1 MNSQNIHKNHMEFH
15 QLELRKHCRVCGK
28 RLCKAK
34 SKATVDPCSKH
45 PNLLLK
51 CFGIDVSQDD
61 PTVHP
66 LSFCNPCYA
75 VTRRWTKVAADG
87 VHYSNSVQSMEW
99 SSHVGSECGVSTAG
113 LKIIE

>member
-34 SKATVDPCSKH
+34 SKATVYPCSKH

-61 PTVHP
+61 PTIHP
-66 LSFCNPCYA
+66 LSFCNLLLDYG
-75 VTRRWTKVAADG
+75 TKAAADG

-99 SSHVGSECGVSTAG
+99 SSHVDSECGVSTAG